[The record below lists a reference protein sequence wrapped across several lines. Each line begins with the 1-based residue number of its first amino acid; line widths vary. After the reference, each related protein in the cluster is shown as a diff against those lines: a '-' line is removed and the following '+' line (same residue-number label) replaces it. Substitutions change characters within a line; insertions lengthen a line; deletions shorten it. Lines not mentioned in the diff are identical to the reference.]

1 MHKKRPRFVGTHH
14 KNSAVWASYIVKG
27 EAIDVTIGFPEL
39 AGEIPHWRQGK
50 DKYWYYHTYY
60 PQELDLNWHNPDVF
74 LEFAKIIV
82 FWSSFGFN
90 FRLDALPFVGKGAY
104 KRTDVDNDFTHRL
117 TAAFRYISEYLNPE
131 WVFIV
136 ESFEK
141 IPIISRYLG
150 QPHFKLAH
158 LAYNFHMCAY
168 LWVALAE
175 QDTGFIWQKLNEV
188 RDVPVHADWINFL
201 RNHDELSLAYVPDP
215 LLSKVKSALMK
226 RGEPF
231 REGFGISGRTH
242 SFLGDDDTRFINAYL
257 LASSLPGGLLIP
269 YGDEIGKNNIPL
281 DKLQKKLRSDTRNI
295 NRGRLT
301 TKALNSPRAQRISHM
316 LSAIIHKRN
325 LLKEYVNVWPQRL
338 AAPTGVFAASYCY
351 GSSELLVLIN
361 ITDRYQSV
369 KLNVPVRTDY
379 TEILRFR
386 ERELREDEI
395 TLGPYAGIWLEKS
408 GVRVPA

>member
-1 MHKKRPRFVGTHH
+1 
-14 KNSAVWASYIVKG
+14 
-27 EAIDVTIGFPEL
+27 
-39 AGEIPHWRQGK
+39 
-50 DKYWYYHTYY
+50 
-60 PQELDLNWHNPDVF
+60 
-74 LEFAKIIV
+74 
-82 FWSSFGFN
+82 
-90 FRLDALPFVGKGAY
+90 
-104 KRTDVDNDFTHRL
+104 
-117 TAAFRYISEYLNPE
+117 
-131 WVFIV
+131 
-136 ESFEK
+136 
-141 IPIISRYLG
+141 
-150 QPHFKLAH
+150 
-158 LAYNFHMCAY
+158 
-168 LWVALAE
+168 
-175 QDTGFIWQKLNEV
+175 
-188 RDVPVHADWINFL
+188 
-201 RNHDELSLAYVPDP
+201 
-215 LLSKVKSALMK
+215 
-226 RGEPF
+226 
-231 REGFGISGRTH
+231 
-242 SFLGDDDTRFINAYL
+242 

-281 DKLQKKLRSDTRNI
+281 DKLPKKLRSDTRNI

-301 TKALNSPRAQRISHM
+301 TKALNSPRAQSISHM